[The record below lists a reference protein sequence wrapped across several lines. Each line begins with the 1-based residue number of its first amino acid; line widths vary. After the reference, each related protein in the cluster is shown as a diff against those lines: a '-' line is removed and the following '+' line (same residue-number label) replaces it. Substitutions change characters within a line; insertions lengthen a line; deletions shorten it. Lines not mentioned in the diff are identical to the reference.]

1 VTHSA
6 ATPHGNGAFDPAL
19 DRFTTRLRARLDA
32 GAREYGDASFQRPAA
47 ELIDEIQQ
55 ELEDVAG
62 WGFLLWVRLDRLR
75 DHVARVARVA
85 AEGDDDHE

>member
-1 VTHSA
+1 MRRLPSRRWRLSA
-6 ATPHGNGAFDPAL
+6 HAL
-19 DRFTTRLRARLDA
+19 DRFTARLRARLEA
-32 GAREYGDASFQRPAA
+32 GAREYGDTSFSRPAA

-75 DHVARVARVA
+75 EHVTRLGA
-85 AEGDDDHE
+85 AGEDRE